1 MTDERRLVVS
11 IHDVM
16 PGTLDKT
23 EALCTLLR
31 ESGIG
36 TVTLLVVPGTGW
48 NAATL
53 ERLRELVS
61 NGAILAGHGWTHHA
75 PRIRGWYHRLHSLLI
90 SRDAAE
96 HLSLDADGI
105 RDLILRNHAWFR
117 DNDLPMPTLYVPP
130 AWAMGRLSAA
140 ELGGLPFDCFETLSG
155 VYDRRAGRFLRSPMV
170 GYEADNLFRALSC
183 RAWNAI
189 NLLAA
194 GHSRPVR
201 VAIHPHDLDLRLSA
215 DLRALIDRGG
225 VALDYGAL
233 YEPGA
238 AAA

>member
-1 MTDERRLVVS
+1 MTDKRQLVVS

-16 PGTLDKT
+16 PKTLDKT
-23 EALCTLLR
+23 EALCTMLQGA
-31 ESGIG
+31 GID

-48 NAATL
+48 DDATL

-75 PRIRGWYHRLHSLLI
+75 PTIRGWYHRLHSLLI

-96 HLSLDADGI
+96 HLSLDAQEI
-105 RDLILRNHAWFR
+105 RDLILRNHTWFR
-117 DNDLPMPTLYVPP
+117 NNDLPVPTLYVPP
-130 AWAMGRLSAA
+130 AWAMGSLSTA
-140 ELGGLPFDCFETLSG
+140 ELDKMPFECFETLAG
-155 VYDRRAGRFLRSPMV
+155 VYARSSGRFLRSPMI

-189 NLLAA
+189 NLIAA

-201 VAIHPHDLDLRLSA
+201 VAIHPHDLDLELSA
-215 DLRALIDRGG
+215 DLRALIERGG
-225 VALDYGAL
+225 VALDYSVFS
-233 YEPGA
+233 EPGA